1 MAIDLLQKLI
11 NAHGISGKEMDVR
24 GIISSEIKK
33 YVDTVRV
40 DKVGNL
46 IAHKKGKG
54 PTVMFVA
61 HMDEVGLIVSKIEDD
76 TYGKSED
83 GKIYFRPI
91 GGVEPFTLITQKVA
105 IDGKV
110 AGVITTKE
118 MSEGAAIES
127 VPTIDDVYVDTGLTK
142 KELEKKGIEI
152 GSYISFEDCGYCTL
166 GSSNVI
172 SGKAIDDRAGCY
184 MLLELAKRLKRYKTN
199 IYYVFTVQEEL
210 GLHGAKIST
219 YEVDPDWAIVVD
231 VTDSNGKTMRTGEG
245 PYITIKDADMI
256 GNHCINGWLKDV
268 AKKNKI
274 PLQLS
279 VSEFGTTD
287 ALKISFSKGGIPT
300 SVVGISVK
308 NLHTSIG
315 MADVRDI
322 NNCIRLLELLHKS
335 PPNKCIV

>member
-1 MAIDLLQKLI
+1 MSTTLLQKLV
-11 NAHGISGKEMDVR
+11 NSQGISGKEMMVR
-24 GIISSEIKK
+24 GVISSEIKN
-33 YVDTVRV
+33 YVDSIKV

-61 HMDEVGLIVSKIEDD
+61 HMDEVGLIVSRIEDD

-83 GKIYFRPI
+83 GKVFFRPI
-91 GGVEPFTLITQKVA
+91 GGVEPFTLIGQKVA
-105 IDGKV
+105 IENKV
-110 AGVITTKE
+110 MGVITTKE
-118 MSEGAAIES
+118 MSEGSSIES

-142 KELEKKGIEI
+142 KELVKKGIGI
-152 GSYISFEDCGYCTL
+152 GSYISFEDCGFCTL

-184 MLLELAKRLKRYKTN
+184 ILLELARRLKRFNTDV
-199 IYYVFTVQEEL
+199 YYVFTVQEEI

-219 YEVDPDWAIVVD
+219 HEVDPDWAIVVD
-231 VTDSNGKTMRTGEG
+231 VTDSDGKTMNPGEG
-245 PYITIKDADMI
+245 PYLTIKDADMI

-268 AKKNKI
+268 AKKNRI

-315 MADVRDI
+315 MADMRDI
-322 NNCIRLLELLHKS
+322 NNCIKLLELLHKN

>member
-1 MAIDLLQKLI
+1 MTDNLLAKLI
-11 NAHGISGKEMDVR
+11 NAHGISGKEADVR
-24 GIISSEIKK
+24 TIISKEIKK
-33 YVDTVRV
+33 HVDTVKV

-46 IAHKKGKG
+46 IAHSKGKG
-54 PTVMFVA
+54 PTVMLVA

-83 GKIYFRPI
+83 GKIYFLPV
-91 GGVEPFTLITQKVA
+91 GGVEPFTLIGQKVS
-105 IDGKV
+105 IDGKI
-110 AGVITTKE
+110 AGVITTRE
-118 MSEGAAIES
+118 MSEGAVIES
-127 VPTIDDVYVDTGLTK
+127 VPTIDDVYVDTGLTR
-142 KELEKKGIEI
+142 KELIKKGVDI
-152 GSYISFEDCGYCTL
+152 GSYIAFEDCGYCTL
-166 GSSNVI
+166 GSKNVI
-172 SGKAIDDRAGCY
+172 SGKAIDDRTGCY
-184 MLLELAKRLKRYKTN
+184 ILLELAKKLKRYKTD

-231 VTDSNGKTMRTGEG
+231 VTDSNGKTMRTGKG

-268 AKKNKI
+268 AKRNKI

-300 SVVGISVK
+300 SVVGIAVK

-315 MADVRDI
+315 MADQRDI
-322 NNCIRLLELLHKS
+322 ENCIRLLELLHKN
-335 PPNKCIV
+335 PPKKCIV